1 VATVRCESCGAEQ
14 QANLLE
20 GSDPVCENCGSRTL
34 TQVGDETTPPTQD
47 ASAPDAETGVGSG
60 TAAVETGDR
69 QTATGVE
76 RDFDGSTRPDAVP
89 FSPGTLFE
97 VLADDRRRYV
107 LYYLLEADGRGT
119 LADLADQL
127 AAREAETAVDAL
139 KERERKSVATDLHH
153 VTVPRLAD
161 CGLVD
166 FDPET
171 GKVTATE
178 RLRQA
183 EPFLDF
189 ARTTEPA
196 AHERFLDQLTGGAS
210 TDSER

>member
-14 QANLLE
+14 ETDLLG
-20 GSDPVCENCGSRTL
+20 GSVCENCGSRTL
-34 TQVGDETTPPTQD
+34 TQVGDETFPPTQD
-47 ASAPDAETGVGSG
+47 ANAPDGA
-60 TAAVETGDR
+60 
-69 QTATGVE
+69 
-76 RDFDGSTRPDAVP
+76 TRPEAVP
-89 FSPGTLFE
+89 VAPGTLFGI
-97 VLADDRRRYV
+97 LADDRRRYV

-139 KERERKSVATDLHH
+139 EERERKSVATDLHH
-153 VTVPRLAD
+153 VTLPRLAD
-161 CGLVD
+161 RGLVD

-189 ARTTEPA
+189 AQTTEPA
-196 AHERFLDQLTGGAS
+196 AHERFLDQLTGGVF
-210 TDSER
+210 TDGGR